1 MTTTIQDSNDL
12 LSFLVSQ
19 AESRKDWFG
28 FSQQRITSVNL
39 AHEIAKNH
47 ADKLT
52 PQEVVDY
59 AIQVN
64 HLIFHKIIKAA

>member
-1 MTTTIQDSNDL
+1 MTTTIKDSNDL

-28 FSQQRITSVNL
+28 FVQQRITSVNL

-52 PQEVVDY
+52 PDEVVDY